1 MRTQSKP
8 MKQISVVILN
18 WNGANLLTTF
28 LPSVIKYS
36 EHIADIYVAANGS
49 TDNSIEV
56 CRTQFPTVKI
66 IDNKENHGF
75 AGGYNLAIQEIT
87 TPYTLLL
94 NSDVEVTENWLE
106 PLVTALENDPFL
118 AAVQPKIKA
127 FHEKD
132 YFEYAG
138 ASGGF
143 LDKNFFP
150 FCRGRL
156 FNVFEEDQ
164 GQYNTN
170 KEIFWASGAAMLT
183 RTNLYKQVK
192 GLDADYFAHMEEI
205 DLCWRFKNM
214 GYRIGV
220 IPAATVFHVGGAT
233 LSQFSTH
240 KLFLN
245 FRNSLFLIFKN
256 YRGVL
261 FTKLFARL
269 FLDGIASAKFLLEG
283 NFGNLF
289 AVLKA
294 HIHFYLQLPKL
305 IRKRR
310 ANKKTWHKT
319 PNMIGWYQKNITFQ
333 FFLKKKKH
341 FSDLNPNDFI

>member
-1 MRTQSKP
+1 

-18 WNGANLLTTF
+18 WNGANLLSTF
-28 LPSVIKYS
+28 LPSVIKHS
-36 EHIADIYVAANGS
+36 EHIAHVYVADNGS
-49 TDNSIEV
+49 TDNSIDV
-56 CRTQFPTVKI
+56 CKTKFPSVRI
-66 IDNKENHGF
+66 INNQENFGF
-75 AGGYNLAIQEIT
+75 AGGYNVALKEIN

-106 PLVTALENDPFL
+106 PLVTAMENDPFL

-127 FHEKD
+127 YHEKD

-156 FNVFEEDQ
+156 FNVFEEDY
-164 GQYNTN
+164 GQYNTSQ
-170 KEIFWASGAAMLT
+170 EVFWASGAAMLT
-183 RTNLYKQVK
+183 RTDLYKQVH
-192 GLDADYFAHMEEI
+192 GLDADFFAHMEEI
-205 DLCWRFKNM
+205 DLCWRYKNM

-220 IPAATVFHVGGAT
+220 IPAATVYHVGGAT

-245 FRNSLFLIFKN
+245 FRNSLYLISKN
-256 YRGVL
+256 YRGFL
-261 FTKLFARL
+261 PSKLFIRL
-269 FLDGIASAKFLLEG
+269 WLDGVAAIKFLVEG
-283 NFGNLF
+283 NVGNFL

-294 HIHFYLQLPKL
+294 HVHFYKHLPKL
-305 IRKRR
+305 ISKRKI
-310 ANKKTWHKT
+310 NKKTWHQA
-319 PNMIGWYQKNITFQ
+319 PNMIGWYKKNITFQ
-333 FFLKKKKH
+333 FFLHNKKH
-341 FSDLNPNDFI
+341 FSDLNSHDFIA